1 MHLHAFFLFS
11 LLSLGVLAERATK
24 RNAQPTPEPH
34 PRALSTEELVDSPG
48 FERRDVVYPTR
59 CRAVGNPCDQDNVCA
74 SNRCSNGRCIGCR
87 SVGGAGI
94 PYGAA
99 CPGVLRDDCCSS
111 QCRLTADRTTF
122 TCQQC
127 I

>member
-59 CRAVGNPCDQDNVCA
+59 CRAIHAIKTMFVLPTD
-74 SNRCSNGRCIGCR
+74 
-87 SVGGAGI
+87 
-94 PYGAA
+94 AA
-99 CPGVLRDDCCSS
+99 MEDV
-111 QCRLTADRTTF
+111 
-122 TCQQC
+122 
-127 I
+127 